1 MTIKELNILHD
12 KAKSRKD
19 GIYSYK
25 GNLWVVKNNRFIAYA
40 KPNGECMQR
49 MGAFDFKIGEVKFY
63 ERKEKLKEWLKKQ
76 K

>member
-12 KAKSRKD
+12 KAKNRKD

-25 GNLWVVKNNRFIAYA
+25 GNLWVVKNNHFIAYA

-49 MGAFDFKIGEVKFY
+49 MGAFDFKIGEVKPY